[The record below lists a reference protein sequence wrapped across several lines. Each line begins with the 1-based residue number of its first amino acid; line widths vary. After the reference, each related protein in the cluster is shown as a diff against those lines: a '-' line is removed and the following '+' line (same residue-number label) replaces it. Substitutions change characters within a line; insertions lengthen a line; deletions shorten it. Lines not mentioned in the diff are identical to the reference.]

1 VAQVAG
7 IALSR
12 GGGVTRLTTAVGPDT
27 ASIGAMALAD
37 VDGDGDLDLFV
48 ASRVIP
54 GAYPVPPPSHLYLNE
69 AGRFVRDTAQD
80 AVFRLAGMVSAAVF
94 TDVDGDGQPDL
105 ALATEWGPVRVLRN
119 ARGRF
124 TDVTEAMGLG
134 GLEGSWKGI
143 SAGDFDGDGR
153 MDLVATNWGR
163 NVPFAADS
171 ASPLFLYVGNF
182 GAGSTV
188 DMLTAAYD
196 PRVKAVAP
204 LASFSRLSW
213 ALREL
218 RGQIPTF
225 SGYAD
230 ASIDRVIGPGFS
242 KAQRLRLTT
251 LEHVVLHNRGSRF
264 AAVALPD
271 EAQLAPAFA
280 PVVGDF
286 DGDGSEDLF
295 LAQNFS
301 QTEIGTPRFD
311 AGRGLFLL
319 GDGKGG
325 LRPISGARSG
335 IVIYGDQRGAAASDF
350 DGDGRLDLAVS
361 QNAAETKLYRNV
373 GAEPG
378 LRVRLIGAGDNPDGI
393 GAAIRGQYSDGDGP
407 LREVRAGSAYWSSD
421 GLVQVLGVRKG
432 ERPKAVWVRWP
443 GGAVQTLELPEGARE
458 VVVAQR

>member
-1 VAQVAG
+1 M
-7 IALSR
+7 ALSK
-12 GGGVTRLTTAVGPDT
+12 GGGVTGLAGAVGPDT

-37 VDGDGDLDLFV
+37 VDGDGDLDLFA

-80 AVFRLAGMVSAAVF
+80 AVFRPAGMVSAAVF
-94 TDVDGDGQPDL
+94 TDFDGDGQPDL
-105 ALATEWGPVRVLRN
+105 ALATDWGPVRVFRN

-124 TDVTEAMGLG
+124 TDVTKAMGLA

-143 SAGDFDGDGR
+143 AAGDFDGDGR

-188 DMLTAAYD
+188 DLVTAAFD

-204 LASFSRLSW
+204 LTSFSRLSW

-218 RGQIPTF
+218 RGRIPTF
-225 SGYAD
+225 SAYAD
-230 ASIDRVIGPGFS
+230 ASLERVIGPAFA

-251 LEHVVLHNRGSRF
+251 LEHVLLRNRGSRF
-264 AAVALPD
+264 TAVALPD

-301 QTEIGTPRFD
+301 QTEIGTPRLD
-311 AGRGLFLL
+311 AGRGLLLL
-319 GDGKGG
+319 GDGQGG
-325 LRPISGARSG
+325 LRPISGVRSG

-361 QNAAETKLYRNV
+361 QNAAETKLYRNI

-378 LRVRLIGAGDNPDGI
+378 LRVRLVGVGANPNGV
-393 GAAIRGQYSDGDGP
+393 GAAVRGQYADGNGP
-407 LREVRAGSAYWSSD
+407 LREVRAGSGYWSSD
-421 GLVQVLGVRKG
+421 GLVQVLGLRQGV
-432 ERPKAVWVRWP
+432 RPKAVWVRWP
-443 GGAVQTLELPEGARE
+443 GGAIQTVEVPEGVKE
-458 VVVAQR
+458 LVVEQP